1 MRTSAFSPKINK
13 LMKLTIDGITL
24 FGIENFK
31 NKKSFMKYA
40 NNAIAIVNKDPEY
53 LELLWNTIQKIVSP
67 EKTDDAK

>member
-1 MRTSAFSPKINK
+1 
-13 LMKLTIDGITL
+13 MKLTIDGITL

-40 NNAIAIVNKDPEY
+40 NDAIAIANKDPEY